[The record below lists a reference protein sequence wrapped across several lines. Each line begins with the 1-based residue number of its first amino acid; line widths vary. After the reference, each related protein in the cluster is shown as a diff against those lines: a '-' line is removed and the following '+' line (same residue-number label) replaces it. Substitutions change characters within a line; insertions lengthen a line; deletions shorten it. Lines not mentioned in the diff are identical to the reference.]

1 LTQERRMTLVARIA
15 GGVGVVAGITFIVI
29 GRTGYGLTLLLLS
42 ALNLIFLGRREEA
55 RPRDVGW
62 YLMILSVAAA
72 VGAFVALLG
81 GALGIA
87 GMIGD
92 RPIAMGVAGLV
103 TTFFGAVASVLFW
116 RAARDFRRSP
126 TG

>member
-1 LTQERRMTLVARIA
+1 MTLVARIA